1 MGGGKP
7 GGALFQRKSGGKNVN
22 AYNVV
27 FNTVSPKISKY
38 FSFKTYHTQE
48 LAYEAAVLFQIQK
61 SAELGLTRNMYRK
74 LPDGIYWNNDEN
86 NFPVTNNSYE
96 VHIKCKGDD
105 MYMLVDEEDLSYVDK
120 YTICVTKSGTNKTA
134 KYYAE
139 TSFKGPRGTKERTK
153 KFHKDITGFDMVD
166 HINRNPLDNRRCN
179 LRESNYKLNNNNR
192 GMNVNSDPEHILGV
206 RFRDGSWQARIK
218 QDGVEYVERFPVIIH
233 GDTEA
238 KNLAILARKKF
249 NDRFNCKNC

>member
-1 MGGGKP
+1 
-7 GGALFQRKSGGKNVN
+7 
-22 AYNVV
+22 
-27 FNTVSPKISKY
+27 
-38 FSFKTYHTQE
+38 
-48 LAYEAAVLFQIQK
+48 
-61 SAELGLTRNMYRK
+61 
-74 LPDGIYWNNDEN
+74 
-86 NFPVTNNSYE
+86 
-96 VHIKCKGDD
+96 
-105 MYMLVDEEDLSYVDK
+105 
-120 YTICVTKSGTNKTA
+120 
-134 KYYAE
+134 
-139 TSFKGPRGTKERTK
+139 
-153 KFHKDITGFDMVD
+153 MVD

-249 NDRFNCKNC
+249 NDRFNCNNS